1 MNNDEFLMKTRSI
14 IGGGELYKSEVSE
27 AISATAREIGS
38 KEVSSSGSEYIV
50 ANAEQF
56 LNVFALKLKGRY

>member
-1 MNNDEFLMKTRSI
+1 MNNDEFLLKTRSI
-14 IGGGELYKSEVSE
+14 IGGGELYNPEVSE
-27 AISATAREIGS
+27 AISATAKEIGS

-50 ANAEQF
+50 ADAEQF

>member
-1 MNNDEFLMKTRSI
+1 MTNGEFLMKTRSI

-27 AISATAREIGS
+27 AISATAEEIGS
-38 KEVSSSGSEYIV
+38 KEVSSNGSEYIV

-56 LNVFALKLKGRY
+56 LNVFALKLKG

>member
-1 MNNDEFLMKTRSI
+1 MTNNEFLIKTRSI
-14 IGGGELYKSEVSE
+14 IGGGELYNPEVSE
-27 AISATAREIGS
+27 AISATAKAIGS

-50 ANAEQF
+50 ADAEQF